1 MEEDQEVHT
10 DMEVQVEDLQVQE
23 DDLKALLTVSLKL
36 TKGPS
41 AQTEVRK
48 EDLIV
53 LILVL

>member
-1 MEEDQEVHT
+1 VEEDQEVHT

-23 DDLKALLTVSLKL
+23 DDLKALLTVSLKW